1 MFMLLLYFST
11 SMHILMNW
19 AIVLRLR
26 VHVTCY
32 SVTRVHVT
40 CYSDSV
46 RLAKWCSKNYHR
58 RQLHSARILLR
69 EASARGIGCTAL
81 RRGKQHRSAWP
92 SSYLTQRLA
101 TTPLLAA
108 RTGSKRR
115 LQQATT
121 VSLLGRTPW
130 SGASTKE
137 RRKIGP
143 SAGATDVAGQAYERK
158 RAQTWAQRTL
168 PEDPTQPID
177 EVRQHRREFLIHELP
192 TFGGYCSTP
201 THTHWLLRCIQLIHK
216 VPSSD
221 NRIAKDDHKSES
233 QGRQPWK
240 AQDWNS
246 SQEKQ
251 GWRVWCTAASTE
263 VAWQSQH
270 GPPSPETAIVPACY
284 TPHSS
289 SASLAGLHLLRPAGC
304 GTTADTRAGVTG
316 RLRCIQPTGGSAA
329 TPTHTHWRLRCIQLI
344 HKVPSSDNRA
354 RT

>member
-1 MFMLLLYFST
+1 MFCCFVAWEDT
-11 SMHILMNW
+11 AN
-19 AIVLRLR
+19 R
-26 VHVTCY
+26 VSAVKLQIKTQKI
-32 SVTRVHVT
+32 
-40 CYSDSV
+40 
-46 RLAKWCSKNYHR
+46 LAKWCSKNYHR

-92 SSYLTQRLA
+92 SSYLAQRLA

-192 TFGGYCSTP
+192 TFGGYCSHSERDAPISGRWWQLRRIQSARCRSSGARNTP
-201 THTHWLLRCIQLIHK
+201 TY
-216 VPSSD
+216 
-221 NRIAKDDHKSES
+221 
-233 QGRQPWK
+233 
-240 AQDWNS
+240 
-246 SQEKQ
+246 
-251 GWRVWCTAASTE
+251 ASK
-263 VAWQSQH
+263 
-270 GPPSPETAIVPACY
+270 PARLPAPY
-284 TPHSS
+284 PVV
-289 SASLAGLHLLRPAGC
+289 SASEHC
-304 GTTADTRAGVTG
+304 G
-316 RLRCIQPTGGSAA
+316 QSFQS
-329 TPTHTHWRLRCIQLI
+329 TPLTLI
-344 HKVPSSDNRA
+344 
-354 RT
+354 